1 MLRPPHPAPGVT
13 AVRERHAVL
22 SVEGVDAYYG
32 LSHVLQNVSLTVQPG
47 EAVALLG
54 RNGAG
59 KTTTLKTIMGVVR
72 ARRGRI
78 TWNGMD
84 ITTLPPYRIVQLG
97 IGYVP
102 EERRIFP
109 NLSVYENLKMARLT
123 IDGGRRIDDYL
134 ARVFALFPPLQAR
147 LSNKGRTLSGGEQ
160 QMLTM
165 ARSLG
170 TDPKLL
176 LIDEPTEGLMPAFV
190 ETIGQ
195 TIGEIQRQGLAVLL
209 VEQNTKLALAA
220 TRRVYLIEKGVIKHE
235 GRSADLQSDPAVR
248 LRYLGV

>member
-1 MLRPPHPAPGVT
+1 
-13 AVRERHAVL
+13 VL
-22 SVEGVDAYYG
+22 TVEGVDAYYG

-59 KTTTLKTIMGVVR
+59 KTSTLKTIMGVVR

-78 TWNGMD
+78 TWQGTD
-84 ITTLPPYRIVQLG
+84 ITALPSYRIVQLG

-109 NLSVYENLKMARLT
+109 NLSVYENLKMARLSV
-123 IDGGRRIDDYL
+123 DGGRRMDDYL
-134 ARVFALFPPLQAR
+134 ARVFALFPPLEHR
-147 LSNKGRTLSGGEQ
+147 LQNKGRTLSGGEQ

-170 TDPKLL
+170 TEPKLL

-190 ETIGQ
+190 ETIGR

-209 VEQNTKLALAA
+209 VEQNTKLALEA
-220 TRRVYLIEKGVIKHE
+220 TQRVYFIEKGAVRHE
-235 GRSADLQSDPAVR
+235 SRSSDLRNDPAVR

>member
-1 MLRPPHPAPGVT
+1 MLR
-13 AVRERHAVL
+13 
-22 SVEGVDAYYG
+22 VEGVDAYYG

-59 KTTTLKTIMGVVR
+59 KTTTLKTIMAVVR

-78 TWNGMD
+78 TWNGED
-84 ITTLPPYRIVQLG
+84 ITGLPPHRIVQLG

-109 NLSVYENLKMARLT
+109 NLSVYENLKMARLAV
-123 IDGGRRIDDYL
+123 DGGRRMDDYL
-134 ARVFALFPPLQAR
+134 ARVFALFPPLEHR

-170 TDPKLL
+170 TEPRLL
-176 LIDEPTEGLMPAFV
+176 LVDEPTEGLMPAFV
-190 ETIGQ
+190 ETIGR

-209 VEQNTKLALAA
+209 VEQNTRLALAS
-220 TRRVYLIEKGVIKHE
+220 TQRVYVIEKGAIRHE
-235 GRSADLQSDPAVR
+235 GPSSDLRDDATLR

>member
-1 MLRPPHPAPGVT
+1 MLRL
-13 AVRERHAVL
+13 E
-22 SVEGVDAYYG
+22 SVDAYYG
-32 LSHVLQNVSLTVQPG
+32 LSHVLQGVSLTVGDG

-59 KTTTLKTIMGVVR
+59 KTTTLKTIMAVVR
-72 ARRGRI
+72 AWSGRI
-78 TWNGMD
+78 TWNGAN
-84 ITTLPPYRIVQLG
+84 IAGLPPYRIVQLG

-109 NLSVYENLKMARLT
+109 NLTVYENLKMARLT
-123 IDGGRRIDDYL
+123 VDGGRRMDDYL
-134 ARVFALFPPLQAR
+134 ARVLDLFPPLGDR
-147 LSNKGRTLSGGEQ
+147 LSSKGKTLSGGEQ

-170 TDPKLL
+170 TEPKLL

-190 ETIGQ
+190 DTIGR
-195 TIGEIQRQGLAVLL
+195 TIGEIQRQGVAVLL
-209 VEQNTKLALAA
+209 VEQNTRLALEA
-220 TRRVYLIEKGVIKHE
+220 TDRVYLIEKGVIKHE
-235 GRSADLQSDPAVR
+235 ARSRDLQHDPAVR

>member
-1 MLRPPHPAPGVT
+1 MLR
-13 AVRERHAVL
+13 
-22 SVEGVDAYYG
+22 VEGVDAYYG
-32 LSHVLQNVSLTVQPG
+32 LSHVLQGVSLTVEPG

-59 KTTTLKTIMGVVR
+59 KTTTLKTIMAVVR
-72 ARRGRI
+72 ARRGRV
-78 TWNGMD
+78 TWNGDD
-84 ITTLPPYRIVQLG
+84 ITGLPPHRIVQAG

-123 IDGGRRIDDYL
+123 TDRGRHMDEYV
-134 ARVFALFPPLQAR
+134 ARVLELFPPLADR
-147 LSNKGRTLSGGEQ
+147 LSNKGKNLSGGEQ

-170 TDPKLL
+170 TSPKLL

-190 ETIGQ
+190 ETIGR
-195 TIGEIQRQGLAVLL
+195 TITEIQRQGVAVLL
-209 VEQNTKLALAA
+209 VEQNTRLALSA
-220 TRRVYLIEKGVIKHE
+220 TQRAYLIEKGLIKHE
-235 GRSADLQSDPAVR
+235 ARSSELRDDAALR

>member
-1 MLRPPHPAPGVT
+1 VLR
-13 AVRERHAVL
+13 
-22 SVEGVDAYYG
+22 VETVDAYYG
-32 LSHVLQNVSLTVQPG
+32 LSHVLQGVSLTVEAG

-59 KTTTLKTIMGVVR
+59 KTTTLKTIMAVLR

-78 TWNGMD
+78 TWNGDD
-84 ITTLPPYRIVQLG
+84 ITALPPYRIVQLG

-123 IDGGRRIDDYL
+123 TDGGRHMDAYL
-134 ARVFALFPPLQAR
+134 ARVLELFPPLAER
-147 LSNKGRTLSGGEQ
+147 LASKGKTLSGGEQ

-170 TDPKLL
+170 TNPKLL

-190 ETIGQ
+190 ETIGR
-195 TIGEIQRQGLAVLL
+195 TITEIQRQGVAVLL
-209 VEQNTKLALAA
+209 VEQNTRLALEA
-220 TRRVYLIEKGVIKHE
+220 TQRVYVIEKGMIKHE
-235 GRSADLQSDPAVR
+235 ARSRDLAGDAEAR
-248 LRYLGV
+248 RRYLGV

>member
-1 MLRPPHPAPGVT
+1 
-13 AVRERHAVL
+13 VL
-22 SVEGVDAYYG
+22 TVEGVDAYYG
-32 LSHVLQNVSLTVQPG
+32 LSHVLQDVSLTVQPG

-72 ARRGRI
+72 SRRGRI
-78 TWNGMD
+78 TWNGTD
-84 ITTLPPYRIVQLG
+84 ITGLAPYRIVQLG

-123 IDGGRRIDDYL
+123 VDGGRRMDDYL
-134 ARVFALFPPLQAR
+134 ARVFALFPPLEHR
-147 LSNKGRTLSGGEQ
+147 LANKGRTLSGGEQ

-190 ETIGQ
+190 ETIGR

-209 VEQNTKLALAA
+209 VEQNTKLALEA
-220 TRRVYLIEKGVIKHE
+220 TQRVYLIEKGAIKHE
-235 GRSADLQSDPAVR
+235 GRSSDLRNDAAVR

>member
-1 MLRPPHPAPGVT
+1 MLRL
-13 AVRERHAVL
+13 ERID
-22 SVEGVDAYYG
+22 SYYG
-32 LSHVLQNVSLTVQPG
+32 LSHVLQSVSLTVGPG

-59 KTTTLKTIMGVVR
+59 KTTTLKSIMGVLR
-72 ARRGRI
+72 PRGGRI
-78 TWNGMD
+78 DFEGRD
-84 ITTLPPYRIVQLG
+84 ITGAPPHRIVQMG

-102 EERRIFP
+102 EERRVFP
-109 NLSVYENLKMARLT
+109 NLTVYENLKMARLVV
-123 IDGGRRIDDYL
+123 DGGRHMDAYL
-134 ARVFALFPPLQAR
+134 DRVLALFPPLKAR
-147 LSNKGRTLSGGEQ
+147 LRNRGRALSGGEQ

-170 TDPKLL
+170 TEPRLL

-195 TIGEIQRQGLAVLL
+195 TILDIQRQGLAVLL
-209 VEQNTKLALAA
+209 VEQNTRLALQA
-220 TRRVYLIEKGVIKHE
+220 TQRVYLIEKGVIRHE
-235 GRSADLQSDPAVR
+235 GTSADLREDPETR

>member
-1 MLRPPHPAPGVT
+1 MLR
-13 AVRERHAVL
+13 
-22 SVEGVDAYYG
+22 VEGVDAYYG
-32 LSHVLQNVSLTVQPG
+32 LSHVLQSVSLTVQPG

-59 KTTTLKTIMGVVR
+59 KTTTLKTIMAVVR
-72 ARRGRI
+72 ARHGRI
-78 TWNGMD
+78 TWNGTD
-84 ITTLPPYRIVQLG
+84 ITGLPPYRIVQLG

-102 EERRIFP
+102 EERRVFP

-123 IDGGRRIDDYL
+123 VDGGRRMDEYL
-134 ARVFALFPPLQAR
+134 GRVFALFPPLEHR
-147 LSNKGRTLSGGEQ
+147 LSSKGRTLSGGEQ

-190 ETIGQ
+190 ETIGR

-209 VEQNTKLALAA
+209 VEQNTRLALEA
-220 TRRVYLIEKGVIKHE
+220 TQRVYLIEKGAIKHE
-235 GRSADLQSDPAVR
+235 GRSSDLRNDTAVR

>member
-1 MLRPPHPAPGVT
+1 MLR
-13 AVRERHAVL
+13 
-22 SVEGVDAYYG
+22 VETVDAYYG
-32 LSHVLQNVSLTVQPG
+32 LSHVLQGVSLTVEAG

-59 KTTTLKTIMGVVR
+59 KTTTLKTIMAVLR

-78 TWNGMD
+78 TWNGDD
-84 ITTLPPYRIVQLG
+84 ITELPPYRIVQLG

-123 IDGGRRIDDYL
+123 TDGGRHMDEYL
-134 ARVFALFPPLQAR
+134 ARVLELFPPLADR
-147 LSNKGRTLSGGEQ
+147 LSSKGKTLSGGEQ

-170 TDPKLL
+170 TNPKLL

-190 ETIGQ
+190 ETIGR
-195 TIGEIQRQGLAVLL
+195 TITEIQRQGVAVLL
-209 VEQNTKLALAA
+209 VEQNTRLALEA
-220 TRRVYLIEKGVIKHE
+220 TQRVYVIEKGMIKHE
-235 GRSADLQSDPAVR
+235 ARSRDLAGDAEAR
-248 LRYLGV
+248 RRFLGV

>member
-1 MLRPPHPAPGVT
+1 MLR
-13 AVRERHAVL
+13 
-22 SVEGVDAYYG
+22 VEGVDSYYG
-32 LSHVLQNVSLTVQPG
+32 LSHVLQGVSLTVESG

-59 KTTTLKTIMGVVR
+59 KTTTLKTIMAVVR
-72 ARRGRI
+72 ARRGRV
-78 TWNGMD
+78 TWNGDD
-84 ITTLPPYRIVQLG
+84 ITGLPPYRIVRAG

-109 NLSVYENLKMARLT
+109 NLTVYENLKMARLT
-123 IDGGRRIDDYL
+123 ADGGRSMEAYL
-134 ARVFALFPPLQAR
+134 ARVLELFPPLADR
-147 LSNKGRTLSGGEQ
+147 LANKGKTLSGGEQ

-190 ETIGQ
+190 ETIGR
-195 TIGEIQRQGLAVLL
+195 TITEIQRQGVAVLL
-209 VEQNTKLALAA
+209 VEQNTRLALEA
-220 TRRVYLIEKGVIKHE
+220 TQRAYVIEKGVIRHE
-235 GRSADLQSDPAVR
+235 ARSRDLAADAEAR
-248 LRYLGV
+248 HRFLGV

>member
-1 MLRPPHPAPGVT
+1 VLR
-13 AVRERHAVL
+13 
-22 SVEGVDAYYG
+22 VESVDAYYG
-32 LSHVLQNVSLTVQPG
+32 LSHVLQGVSLTVESG

-59 KTTTLKTIMGVVR
+59 KTTTLKTIMAVVR
-72 ARRGRI
+72 ARRGRV
-78 TWNGMD
+78 TWNSDD
-84 ITTLPPYRIVQLG
+84 ITALPPYRIVQAG

-123 IDGGRRIDDYL
+123 TDGGRRMDEYL
-134 ARVFALFPPLQAR
+134 ARVLELFPPLADR
-147 LSNKGRTLSGGEQ
+147 LSSKGKTLSGGEQ

-170 TDPKLL
+170 TNPKLL

-190 ETIGQ
+190 ETIGR
-195 TIGEIQRQGLAVLL
+195 TITEIQRQGVAVLL
-209 VEQNTKLALAA
+209 VEQNTRLALEA
-220 TRRVYLIEKGVIKHE
+220 TQRVDVIEKGMIKHE
-235 GRSADLQSDPAVR
+235 ARSRDLAGDAEAR
-248 LRYLGV
+248 RRYLGV

>member
-1 MLRPPHPAPGVT
+1 MLTVD
-13 AVRERHAVL
+13 
-22 SVEGVDAYYG
+22 GVDAYYG
-32 LSHVLQNVSLTVQPG
+32 PSHVLQNVSLTVQPG

-59 KTTTLKTIMGVVR
+59 KTTTLKTIMAVVR

-78 TWNGMD
+78 TWNGTD
-84 ITTLPPYRIVQLG
+84 ITGLPPYRIVQLG

-109 NLSVYENLKMARLT
+109 NLTVYENLKMARLT
-123 IDGGRRIDDYL
+123 LDGGRRMDDYL
-134 ARVFALFPPLQAR
+134 ARVFALFPPLEHR

-170 TDPKLL
+170 TEPRLL

-190 ETIGQ
+190 ETIGR

-209 VEQNTKLALAA
+209 VEQNTRLALEA
-220 TRRVYLIEKGVIKHE
+220 TQRVYLIEKGAIKHE
-235 GRSADLQSDPAVR
+235 GRSSDLKNDPAVR

>member
-1 MLRPPHPAPGVT
+1 MLR
-13 AVRERHAVL
+13 
-22 SVEGVDAYYG
+22 VETVDAYYG
-32 LSHVLQNVSLTVQPG
+32 LSHVLQGVSLTVEPG

-59 KTTTLKTIMGVVR
+59 KTTTLKTIMAVVR

-78 TWNGMD
+78 TWNGAD
-84 ITTLPPYRIVQLG
+84 VTALPPYRIVQLG

-109 NLSVYENLKMARLT
+109 NLTVYENLKMARLT
-123 IDGGRRIDDYL
+123 TDGGRRMDDYL
-134 ARVFALFPPLQAR
+134 RRVLELFPPLADR
-147 LSNKGRTLSGGEQ
+147 LANKGRNLSGGEQ

-190 ETIGQ
+190 ETIGR
-195 TIGEIQRQGLAVLL
+195 TITEIQRQGVAVLL
-209 VEQNTKLALAA
+209 VEQNTRLALEA
-220 TRRVYLIEKGVIKHE
+220 TQRVYVIEKGVIKHE
-235 GRSADLQSDPAVR
+235 ARSRDLAADAEAR
-248 LRYLGV
+248 RRYLGV

>member
-1 MLRPPHPAPGVT
+1 MLR
-13 AVRERHAVL
+13 
-22 SVEGVDAYYG
+22 VEGVDSYYG
-32 LSHVLQNVSLTVQPG
+32 LSHVLQGVSLTVDTG

-59 KTTTLKTIMGVVR
+59 KTTTLKTIMAVVR
-72 ARRGRI
+72 ARRGRV
-78 TWNGMD
+78 TWNGED
-84 ITTLPPYRIVQLG
+84 ITALPPYRIVRAG

-123 IDGGRRIDDYL
+123 TDGGRRMDAYL
-134 ARVFALFPPLQAR
+134 ARVLELFPPLADR
-147 LSNKGRTLSGGEQ
+147 LGNKGKTLSGGEQ

-190 ETIGQ
+190 ETIGR
-195 TIGEIQRQGLAVLL
+195 TITEIQRQGVAVLL
-209 VEQNTKLALAA
+209 VEQNTRLALEA
-220 TRRVYLIEKGVIKHE
+220 TQRAYVIEKGVIRHE
-235 GRSADLQSDPAVR
+235 ARSRDLAADAEAR
-248 LRYLGV
+248 HRYLGV

>member
-1 MLRPPHPAPGVT
+1 MLR
-13 AVRERHAVL
+13 
-22 SVEGVDAYYG
+22 VEGVDSYYG
-32 LSHVLQNVSLTVQPG
+32 LSHVLQGVSLTVDTG

-59 KTTTLKTIMGVVR
+59 KTTTLKTIMAVVR
-72 ARRGRI
+72 ARRGRV
-78 TWNGMD
+78 TWNGED
-84 ITTLPPYRIVQLG
+84 ITALPPHRIVRAG

-123 IDGGRRIDDYL
+123 TDGGRRMDAYL
-134 ARVFALFPPLQAR
+134 ARVLELFPPLGDR
-147 LSNKGRTLSGGEQ
+147 LANKGKTLSGGEQ

-190 ETIGQ
+190 ETIGR
-195 TIGEIQRQGLAVLL
+195 TITEIQRQGVAVLL
-209 VEQNTKLALAA
+209 VEQNTRLALEA
-220 TRRVYLIEKGVIKHE
+220 TRRAYVIEKGVIKHE
-235 GRSADLQSDPAVR
+235 ARSRDLAADAEAR
-248 LRYLGV
+248 HRYLGV

>member
-1 MLRPPHPAPGVT
+1 MLTVD
-13 AVRERHAVL
+13 
-22 SVEGVDAYYG
+22 GVDAYYG
-32 LSHVLQNVSLTVQPG
+32 LSHVLQGVSLTVQAG

-72 ARRGRI
+72 GRRGKIR
-78 TWNGMD
+78 WNGTD
-84 ITTLPPYRIVQLG
+84 ITGLPPYRIVQLG

-123 IDGGRRIDDYL
+123 IDGGRRMDDYL
-134 ARVFALFPPLQAR
+134 ARVFALFPPLEHR

-209 VEQNTKLALAA
+209 VEQNTRLALEA
-220 TRRVYLIEKGVIKHE
+220 TQRVYLIEKGAIKHE
-235 GRSADLQSDPAVR
+235 GRSSDLRNDPAVR

>member
-1 MLRPPHPAPGVT
+1 MLR
-13 AVRERHAVL
+13 
-22 SVEGVDAYYG
+22 VETVDAYYG
-32 LSHVLQNVSLTVQPG
+32 LSHVLQGVSLTVEAG

-59 KTTTLKTIMGVVR
+59 KTTTLKTIMAVLR

-78 TWNGMD
+78 TWNGDD
-84 ITTLPPYRIVQLG
+84 ITALPPYRIVQLG

-123 IDGGRRIDDYL
+123 TDGGRHMDAYL
-134 ARVFALFPPLQAR
+134 ARVLELFPPLAER
-147 LSNKGRTLSGGEQ
+147 LASKGKTLSGGEQ

-170 TDPKLL
+170 TNPKLL

-190 ETIGQ
+190 ETIGR
-195 TIGEIQRQGLAVLL
+195 TITEIQRQGVAVLL
-209 VEQNTKLALAA
+209 VEQNTRLALEA
-220 TRRVYLIEKGVIKHE
+220 TQRVYVIEKGMIKHE
-235 GRSADLQSDPAVR
+235 ARSHDLAGDAEAR
-248 LRYLGV
+248 RRYLGV

>member
-1 MLRPPHPAPGVT
+1 MLRVD
-13 AVRERHAVL
+13 
-22 SVEGVDAYYG
+22 GVDAYYG
-32 LSHVLQNVSLTVQPG
+32 LSHVLQDVSLSVQPG

-78 TWNGMD
+78 TWDGTD
-84 ITTLPPYRIVQLG
+84 VTALPSHRIVQLG

-123 IDGGRRIDDYL
+123 IDGGRRMDDYL
-134 ARVFALFPPLQAR
+134 ARVFALFPPLEQR
-147 LSNKGRTLSGGEQ
+147 LANKGRTLSGGEQ

-170 TDPKLL
+170 TEPRLL

-190 ETIGQ
+190 ETIER

-209 VEQNTKLALAA
+209 VEQNTRLALSA
-220 TRRVYLIEKGVIKHE
+220 TQRVYLIEKGVIKHE
-235 GRSADLQSDPAVR
+235 APSAELARDAETR
-248 LRYLGV
+248 HRYLGV

>member
-1 MLRPPHPAPGVT
+1 MLR
-13 AVRERHAVL
+13 
-22 SVEGVDAYYG
+22 VEGVDSYYG
-32 LSHVLQNVSLTVQPG
+32 LSHVLQGVSLTVESG

-59 KTTTLKTIMGVVR
+59 KTTTLKTIMAVVR
-72 ARRGRI
+72 ARRGRV
-78 TWNGMD
+78 TWNGAD
-84 ITTLPPYRIVQLG
+84 ITALPPYRIVQAG

-123 IDGGRRIDDYL
+123 TDGGRHMDAYL
-134 ARVFALFPPLQAR
+134 KRVLELFPPLADR
-147 LSNKGRTLSGGEQ
+147 LGNKGKTLSGGEQ

-190 ETIGQ
+190 ETIGR
-195 TIGEIQRQGLAVLL
+195 TITEIQRQGVAVLL
-209 VEQNTKLALAA
+209 VEQNTRLALEA
-220 TRRVYLIEKGVIKHE
+220 TQRVYVIEKGVIKHE
-235 GRSADLQSDPAVR
+235 ARSRDLAADAEAR
-248 LRYLGV
+248 HRFLGV

>member
-1 MLRPPHPAPGVT
+1 MLR
-13 AVRERHAVL
+13 
-22 SVEGVDAYYG
+22 VETVDAYYG
-32 LSHVLQNVSLTVQPG
+32 LSHVLQGVSLTVEAG

-59 KTTTLKTIMGVVR
+59 KTTTLKTIMAVLR

-78 TWNGMD
+78 TWNGDD
-84 ITTLPPYRIVQLG
+84 ITALPPYRIVQLG

-109 NLSVYENLKMARLT
+109 NLSVYENRKMARLT
-123 IDGGRRIDDYL
+123 TDGGRHMDAYL
-134 ARVFALFPPLQAR
+134 ARVLELFPPLAER
-147 LSNKGRTLSGGEQ
+147 LASKGKTLSGGEQ

-170 TDPKLL
+170 TNPKLL

-190 ETIGQ
+190 ETIGR
-195 TIGEIQRQGLAVLL
+195 TITEIQRQGVAVLL
-209 VEQNTKLALAA
+209 VEQNTRLALEA
-220 TRRVYLIEKGVIKHE
+220 TQRVYVIEKGMIKHE
-235 GRSADLQSDPAVR
+235 ARSADLAGDAETR
-248 LRYLGV
+248 RRYLGV

>member
-1 MLRPPHPAPGVT
+1 MLR
-13 AVRERHAVL
+13 
-22 SVEGVDAYYG
+22 VESVDAYYG
-32 LSHVLQNVSLTVQPG
+32 LSHVLQGVSLTVGDG

-59 KTTTLKTIMGVVR
+59 KTTTLKTIMAVVR
-72 ARRGRI
+72 AWGGRI
-78 TWNGMD
+78 IWNEVE
-84 ITTLPPYRIVQLG
+84 ITGLPPHRIVQLG

-123 IDGGRRIDDYL
+123 VDGGRRMDEYL
-134 ARVFALFPPLQAR
+134 ARVLALFPPLKER
-147 LSNKGRTLSGGEQ
+147 LRSKGKTLSGGEQ

-170 TDPKLL
+170 TEPRLL

-190 ETIGQ
+190 DTIGQ
-195 TIGEIQRQGLAVLL
+195 TIGEIRRQGIAVLL
-209 VEQNTKLALAA
+209 VEQNTRLALAA
-220 TRRVYLIEKGVIKHE
+220 TERAYLIEKGVIKHE
-235 GRSADLQSDPAVR
+235 ARSRDLQHDTAVR

>member
-1 MLRPPHPAPGVT
+1 MLT
-13 AVRERHAVL
+13 
-22 SVEGVDAYYG
+22 VEGVDAYYG
-32 LSHVLQNVSLTVQPG
+32 LSHVLQGVSLTVQAG

-59 KTTTLKTIMGVVR
+59 KTTTLKTIMAVVR
-72 ARRGRI
+72 ARRGRV
-78 TWNGMD
+78 TWNGTD
-84 ITTLPPYRIVQLG
+84 ITGLPPHRIVRLG

-123 IDGGRRIDDYL
+123 VDGGRRMGDYL
-134 ARVFALFPPLQAR
+134 ARVFALFPPLEQR
-147 LSNKGRTLSGGEQ
+147 LTNKGRTLSGGEQ

-170 TDPKLL
+170 TDPRLL

-190 ETIGQ
+190 ETIGR
-195 TIGEIQRQGLAVLL
+195 TIGEIQRQGVAVLL
-209 VEQNTKLALAA
+209 VEQNTRLALQA
-220 TRRVYLIEKGVIKHE
+220 TQRAYLIEKGAIRHE
-235 GRSADLQSDPAVR
+235 GRSSDLRADAAVR

>member
-1 MLRPPHPAPGVT
+1 MLRVD
-13 AVRERHAVL
+13 
-22 SVEGVDAYYG
+22 GVDAYYG
-32 LSHVLQNVSLTVQPG
+32 LSHVLQNVSLTVRPG

-59 KTTTLKTIMGVVR
+59 KTTTLKTIMAVVR
-72 ARRGRI
+72 ARRGRV
-78 TWNGMD
+78 TWNGED
-84 ITTLPPYRIVQLG
+84 ITGLSPHRIVQLG

-109 NLSVYENLKMARLT
+109 NLTVHENLKMARLAV
-123 IDGGRRIDDYL
+123 DGGRRLDDYL
-134 ARVFALFPPLQAR
+134 ARVFALFPPLEQR
-147 LSNKGRTLSGGEQ
+147 LSSKGRTLSGGEQ

-170 TDPKLL
+170 TEPRLL
-176 LIDEPTEGLMPAFV
+176 LVDEPTEGLMPAFV
-190 ETIGQ
+190 ETIER

-209 VEQNTKLALAA
+209 VEQNTRLALES
-220 TRRVYLIEKGVIKHE
+220 TSRVYVIEKGAIRHE
-235 GRSADLQSDPAVR
+235 GPSSDLRNDATLR

>member
-1 MLRPPHPAPGVT
+1 VLR
-13 AVRERHAVL
+13 L
-22 SVEGVDAYYG
+22 EGVDAYYG
-32 LSHVLQNVSLTVQPG
+32 LSHVLQGVSLTVEAG

-59 KTTTLKTIMGVVR
+59 KTTTLKTIMAVVR
-72 ARRGRI
+72 AQRGRI
-78 TWNGMD
+78 TWNGAD
-84 ITTLPPYRIVQLG
+84 ITRHLPYQIVQAG

-109 NLSVYENLKMARLT
+109 NLTVYENLKMARLT
-123 IDGGRRIDDYL
+123 ADGGRRMDEYL
-134 ARVFALFPPLQAR
+134 ARVLALFPPLKAR
-147 LSNKGRTLSGGEQ
+147 LSNRGKTLSGGEQ

-170 TDPKLL
+170 TNPKLL

-195 TIGEIQRQGLAVLL
+195 TIGEIQRQGVAVLL
-209 VEQNTKLALAA
+209 VEQNTRLALES
-220 TRRVYLIEKGVIKHE
+220 TQRVYVIEKGMIKHE
-235 GRSADLQSDPAVR
+235 APSRDLAADPEAR
-248 LRYLGV
+248 RRYLGV

>member
-1 MLRPPHPAPGVT
+1 MLR
-13 AVRERHAVL
+13 
-22 SVEGVDAYYG
+22 VESVDAYYG
-32 LSHVLQNVSLTVQPG
+32 LSHVLQGVSLTVGPG

-59 KTTTLKTIMGVVR
+59 KTTTLKTIMAVVR

-78 TWNGMD
+78 TWNGDD
-84 ITTLPPYRIVQLG
+84 ITALAPYRIVQAG

-123 IDGGRRIDDYL
+123 TDGGRRMDEYV
-134 ARVFALFPPLQAR
+134 ARVVELFPPLADR
-147 LSNKGRTLSGGEQ
+147 LSAKGKTLSGGEQ

-170 TDPKLL
+170 TNPKLL

-190 ETIGQ
+190 ETIGR
-195 TIGEIQRQGLAVLL
+195 TITEIQRQGVAVLL
-209 VEQNTKLALAA
+209 VEQNTRLALGS
-220 TRRVYLIEKGVIKHE
+220 TQRVYVIEKGMIKHE
-235 GRSADLQSDPAVR
+235 ARSQDLAGDAEAR
-248 LRYLGV
+248 RRYLGV

>member
-1 MLRPPHPAPGVT
+1 MLR
-13 AVRERHAVL
+13 
-22 SVEGVDAYYG
+22 VEGVDAYYG
-32 LSHVLQNVSLTVQPG
+32 LSHVLQGVSLTIGAG

-59 KTTTLKTIMGVVR
+59 KTTTLKTIMAVVR

-78 TWNGMD
+78 TWNDVD
-84 ITTLPPYRIVQLG
+84 ITSLPPYRIVQLG

-102 EERRIFP
+102 EERRVFP
-109 NLSVYENLKMARLT
+109 NLTVYENLRMARLT
-123 IDGGRRIDDYL
+123 VDGGRRMDEYL
-134 ARVFALFPPLQAR
+134 ERVFALFPPLQQR
-147 LSNKGRTLSGGEQ
+147 LDNKGRTLSGGEQ

-190 ETIGQ
+190 DTISR
-195 TIGEIQRQGLAVLL
+195 TIGEIQRQGVAVLL
-209 VEQNTKLALAA
+209 VEQNTRLALES
-220 TRRVYLIEKGVIKHE
+220 TQRVYLIEKGVIKHE
-235 GRSADLQSDPAVR
+235 ARSGELARDAETR
-248 LRYLGV
+248 HRYLGV

>member
-1 MLRPPHPAPGVT
+1 MLT
-13 AVRERHAVL
+13 
-22 SVEGVDAYYG
+22 VEAVDAYYG

-78 TWNGMD
+78 VWNGTD
-84 ITTLPPYRIVQLG
+84 ITGLPPYRIVQLG

-109 NLSVYENLKMARLT
+109 NLTVYENLKMARLT
-123 IDGGRRIDDYL
+123 VDGGRRMDDYL
-134 ARVFALFPPLQAR
+134 ARVFALFPPLEHR
-147 LSNKGRTLSGGEQ
+147 LSNRGRTLSGGEQ

-170 TDPKLL
+170 TEPKLL

-190 ETIGQ
+190 ETIGR

-209 VEQNTKLALAA
+209 VEQNTRLALEA
-220 TRRVYLIEKGVIKHE
+220 TQRVYLIEKGAIKHE
-235 GRSADLQSDPAVR
+235 GRSSDLKNDAAVR

>member
-1 MLRPPHPAPGVT
+1 MLR
-13 AVRERHAVL
+13 
-22 SVEGVDAYYG
+22 VESVDAYYG
-32 LSHVLQNVSLTVQPG
+32 LSHVLQGVSLTVESG

-59 KTTTLKTIMGVVR
+59 KTTTLKTIMAVVR
-72 ARRGRI
+72 ARRGRV
-78 TWNGMD
+78 TWNGDD
-84 ITTLPPYRIVQLG
+84 ITALPPYRIVQAG

-123 IDGGRRIDDYL
+123 TDGGRRMDEYL
-134 ARVFALFPPLQAR
+134 ARVLELFPPLADR
-147 LSNKGRTLSGGEQ
+147 LSSKGKTLSGGEQ

-170 TDPKLL
+170 TNPKLL

-190 ETIGQ
+190 Q
-195 TIGEIQRQGLAVLL
+195 TIGRTITEIQRQGVAVLL
-209 VEQNTKLALAA
+209 VEQNTRLALEA
-220 TRRVYLIEKGVIKHE
+220 TQRVYVIEKGMIKHE
-235 GRSADLQSDPAVR
+235 ARSRDLAGDAEAR
-248 LRYLGV
+248 RRYLGV